1 MGEDEKF
8 MQEAEGAEDKFEDA
22 VGVAPPAETG
32 AESGGMPSQ
41 EDESAAQAGVE
52 AGQQA
57 AASGV
62 EPGSQQPTGKDMEI
76 D

>member
-8 MQEAEGAEDKFEDA
+8 QKEADSAEDKFQDA

-32 AESGGMPSQ
+32 TESGGMPSE
-41 EDESAAQAGVE
+41 EDESAAMAGVE
-52 AGQQA
+52 QGQQA
-57 AASGV
+57 AASGA
-62 EPGSQQPTGKDMEI
+62 EPGSEQPAGKDMEI